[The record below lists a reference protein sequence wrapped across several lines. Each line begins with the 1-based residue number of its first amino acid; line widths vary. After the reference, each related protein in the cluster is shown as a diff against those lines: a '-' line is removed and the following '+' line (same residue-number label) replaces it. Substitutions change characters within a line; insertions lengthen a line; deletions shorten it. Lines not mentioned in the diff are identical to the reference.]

1 MSIWDQRPKIVTGIR
16 AFSEIAPSFFLYTTP
31 FRNCALLFIRQQ
43 PREPD
48 NTEFGTNPTRQK
60 RGRKLNLLE
69 QSTIFLSILVQMHFQ
84 EFKKV
89 LSSRIASAQ
98 KPGVFRL
105 TRISRSLEVTLTS
118 KRHAQ
123 ANRHRSR
130 FLPARTMMTLRWFSA
145 RIINFVP
152 GSSTPSTRVSS
163 AIRAEVS
170 SGRTARA
177 ALPAKRFAARGGEHF
192 LPHSECFQA

>member
-1 MSIWDQRPKIVTGIR
+1 MK
-16 AFSEIAPSFFLYTTP
+16 
-31 FRNCALLFIRQQ
+31 RNLHPEAQAET

-60 RGRKLNLLE
+60 RGRKSNLLE

>member
-1 MSIWDQRPKIVTGIR
+1 M
-16 AFSEIAPSFFLYTTP
+16 Y
-31 FRNCALLFIRQQ
+31 

-60 RGRKLNLLE
+60 RGRKSNLLE

-130 FLPARTMMTLRWFSA
+130 DRSRPERRWVLLKIPQCDIDGVGEESPIIIQRRRRYQNNKYTPLTYLVLAFCFLP
-145 RIINFVP
+145 FVIQSRP
-152 GSSTPSTRVSS
+152 DLQDLLLVRVKC
-163 AIRAEVS
+163 VVV
-170 SGRTARA
+170 
-177 ALPAKRFAARGGEHF
+177 
-192 LPHSECFQA
+192 